1 MLKLVPYSDPRYF
14 SSVSPYRFENIL
26 ECWKLIIFIGCSKV
40 PRHVSEFVSQIYQSH
55 DNLYLS
61 TKSEPLDAWLS
72 CWLRLDVW
80 RRIWREIYNYSD
92 IRQTALN
99 VFSCSAGIDYL
110 WRARP
115 RWLDLCC
122 IATYIVA
129 FLAFSILIII
139 IIAITIS
146 HPQIINKAFAD
157 LVLWGRRK
165 PKPVCSLEVPPGI
178 LFASGTLH

>member
-40 PRHVSEFVSQIYQSH
+40 PRHFSAFVHITNLPESWQSIPF
-55 DNLYLS
+55 DEVRTIVCMIVLLVAFRCLE
-61 TKSEPLDAWLS
+61 KDLKGDIWLF
-72 CWLRLDVW
+72 
-80 RRIWREIYNYSD
+80 
-92 IRQTALN
+92 RQTALN
-99 VFSCSAGIDYL
+99 VFSCSAGNDYL

-129 FLAFSILIII
+129 FLAFSILNII